1 MHHVCTIAVWSVT
14 CRNRVV
20 GKQGWAIMDEPIYKI
35 CARGAWENA
44 CRAGHFTGSTDDLR
58 DGFIHFSTAEQLEGT
73 LAKHFSGQADLV
85 LVQVDPRALAMEVR
99 WEASTG
105 GKLYPHLYGP
115 LPTAA
120 AVRVS
125 PLPLGADGRHSL
137 PEGFDAC

>member
-1 MHHVCTIAVWSVT
+1 
-14 CRNRVV
+14 
-20 GKQGWAIMDEPIYKI
+20 MDELIYKV
-35 CARGAWENA
+35 CAQGAWKNA
-44 CRAGHFTGSTDDLR
+44 CETGHFAGSADDLR
-58 DGFIHFSTAEQLEGT
+58 DGFIHFSTAKQLRGT
-73 LAKHFSGQADLV
+73 LAKHFAGQSDLV
-85 LVQVDPRALAMEVR
+85 LVQVDPRVLTAEMR

-125 PLPLGADGRHSL
+125 PLVLGADGHHSL

>member
-1 MHHVCTIAVWSVT
+1 M
-14 CRNRVV
+14 
-20 GKQGWAIMDEPIYKI
+20 EELIYKV
-35 CARGAWENA
+35 CAQAAWENA
-44 CRAGHFTGSTDDLR
+44 CQSGHFTGSTDDLR
-58 DGFIHFSTAEQLEGT
+58 DGYIHFSTAEQLEGT
-73 LAKHFSGQADLV
+73 LAKHFAGQADLV

-99 WEASTG
+99 WEASTS

-125 PLPLGADGRHSL
+125 PLALGADGHHSL